1 MEQHAV
7 NSSNVLA
14 PMLVGFRQEM
24 GIDIN
29 SISTRQ
35 LFVYKLILKSD
46 YCLFNPLYY
55 VIWPHLVITTSATPR
70 IMSRPIS
77 EKDRQ

>member
-29 SISTRQ
+29 SISARQ
-35 LFVYKLILKSD
+35 LFVLKSD
-46 YCLFNPLYY
+46 YCGINPFY
-55 VIWPHLVITTSATPR
+55 
-70 IMSRPIS
+70 
-77 EKDRQ
+77 

>member
-29 SISTRQ
+29 FYFCLSTICIE
-35 LFVYKLILKSD
+35 V
-46 YCLFNPLYY
+46 
-55 VIWPHLVITTSATPR
+55 
-70 IMSRPIS
+70 
-77 EKDRQ
+77 

>member
-29 SISTRQ
+29 SISAR
-35 LFVYKLILKSD
+35 LVFSILCITS
-46 YCLFNPLYY
+46 FGR
-55 VIWPHLVITTSATPR
+55 IW
-70 IMSRPIS
+70 
-77 EKDRQ
+77 